1 MLICLFNHSHILYL
15 VLAQASFGALVLVYL
30 PTILVVHY
38 AFRVTAAY
46 YIAMY
51 VPTKRRLP
59 LPLPLP

>member
-1 MLICLFNHSHILYL
+1 M
-15 VLAQASFGALVLVYL
+15 LVYL

-59 LPLPLP
+59 LPLPLPLP